1 MVLEILIRVHI
12 DLWRSRS
19 DEKVVFRDVDDIFDY
34 LYSDTFVVSELECH
48 VSEFYCRNVNFE

>member
-19 DEKVVFRDVDDIFDY
+19 YEKMVFRDVDDIFDY

-48 VSEFYCRNVNFE
+48 VSEFLLSER